1 VTAQFPYRSED
12 GDVLVATLI
21 DNLRA
26 EPSFVAGCLVIGHAH
41 GFTMEIEYAQRADG
55 SARYRTWSDVQGHI
69 SSEERALALDLA
81 ALCAQHRREHPQP
94 VRIAA
99 KPGDGRLALV
109 VLATRDAGS
118 WIETPTPGAGQVR
131 GDSAIDQLFRIV
143 YPS

>member
-1 VTAQFPYRSED
+1 VKAQFPYRSED
-12 GDVLVATLI
+12 GDLLVATLI
-21 DNLRA
+21 ENLRA
-26 EPSFVAGCLVIGHAH
+26 DPSFVAGCLVIGHAH

-69 SSEERALALDLA
+69 SSEERPLHLDLA
-81 ALCAQHRREHPQP
+81 SLFAQHRREHPESG
-94 VRIAA
+94 RIAA

-109 VLATRDAGS
+109 VLANRDEGA
-118 WIETPTPGAGQVR
+118 WLETPTPGPKQVR